1 MIKFRNIISLA
12 ILALPVLFF
21 SACKQK
27 PAAET
32 SAFKTTLSFGPGE
45 EDKIME
51 AFLSVKDST
60 RIQFREGKYSFN
72 RLSINQGKN
81 ISLEGAGPDKTV
93 FDFSGQTQG
102 GEGIRI
108 TDVVDFSIMGI
119 KLQDS
124 KGDLIKLNKCTNVVI
139 DNVHAIWHVADS
151 TSGGYAI
158 YPVLCKNV
166 LIDHSY
172 AEGAS
177 DAGIYVGQT
186 QGAIVRNCKATKN
199 VAGCEIENTSDA
211 QIYDNEFFGNTA
223 GFLVFDLPGLSQR
236 GGHTKAYNNFLHDN
250 NLNNFA
256 KSGSFGTTWGVGN
269 AAPGSGIIILATSD
283 VELYNNR
290 IINNNSSAISIAS
303 GLTVD
308 DKAMEKINATYF
320 PISRNISIHDN
331 IMEMGES
338 FPKEAYTHH
347 MGQMLVGVEQ
357 KLAQLDPS
365 RKNTRIPFILYDGV
379 TTNIMNNGTVPNPDS
394 ICIRQT
400 GINLFVNADIMHISS
415 KSWHPD
421 TNIKP
426 YTCQ

>member
-158 YPVLCKNV
+158 YPVLCKRADRPFLCRRRIGCRHLCWTNTGGN
-166 LIDHSY
+166 S
-172 AEGAS
+172 AE
-177 DAGIYVGQT
+177 
-186 QGAIVRNCKATKN
+186 
-199 VAGCEIENTSDA
+199 
-211 QIYDNEFFGNTA
+211 
-223 GFLVFDLPGLSQR
+223 L
-236 GGHTKAYNNFLHDN
+236 
-250 NLNNFA
+250 
-256 KSGSFGTTWGVGN
+256 
-269 AAPGSGIIILATSD
+269 
-283 VELYNNR
+283 
-290 IINNNSSAISIAS
+290 
-303 GLTVD
+303 
-308 DKAMEKINATYF
+308 
-320 PISRNISIHDN
+320 
-331 IMEMGES
+331 
-338 FPKEAYTHH
+338 
-347 MGQMLVGVEQ
+347 
-357 KLAQLDPS
+357 
-365 RKNTRIPFILYDGV
+365 
-379 TTNIMNNGTVPNPDS
+379 
-394 ICIRQT
+394 
-400 GINLFVNADIMHISS
+400 
-415 KSWHPD
+415 
-421 TNIKP
+421 
-426 YTCQ
+426 